1 MSLEPLGSDIE
12 SLNSV
17 DMPLVEQLNRQYRKD
32 AGPEQ
37 LHQRPAYCL
46 MLYFLLVFPGII
58 PDELLRPGY
67 PISGTTR
74 IPLPGSAGVLLNS
87 SHTLYTTDVMFA
99 LPP

>member
-1 MSLEPLGSDIE
+1 MGSDIE

-17 DMPLVEQLNRQYRKD
+17 DMPFVEQHNRQYRKD

-46 MLYFLLVFPGII
+46 MLYFLLLFPVII

>member
-1 MSLEPLGSDIE
+1 VKKEIK
-12 SLNSV
+12 
-17 DMPLVEQLNRQYRKD
+17 QD
-32 AGPEQ
+32 AGPEK
-37 LHQRPAYCL
+37 LHQRPASCF
-46 MLYFLLVFPGII
+46 MLFFSLLFPVII

>member
-46 MLYFLLVFPGII
+46 MLYSLLMFLVII
-58 PDELLRPGY
+58 PDELLRFVY
-67 PISGTTR
+67 PI
-74 IPLPGSAGVLLNS
+74 LPESPFPDHLV
-87 SHTLYTTDVMFA
+87 YC
-99 LPP
+99 

>member
-17 DMPLVEQLNRQYRKD
+17 DMPFVEQHNRQSIKD

-37 LHQRPAYCL
+37 LQRPAYCL
-46 MLYFLLVFPGII
+46 MLYSLLLFPVII